1 MRNVVPTRTCVGCGK
16 RDSQAQ
22 LLRFSL
28 REDGALVAGSSRGRG
43 GYLHC
48 RPACMHAF
56 AKARSGFVR
65 SLRAVVPRE
74 IRMRYLAHIERS
86 ATLLS

>member
-1 MRNVVPTRTCVGCGK
+1 MREIGPTRTCVGCGQ
-16 RDSQAQ
+16 RDSQVQ

-28 REDGALVAGSSRGRG
+28 SEDGALVAGASRGRG
-43 GYLHC
+43 GYLHH

-56 AKARSGFVR
+56 AKARAGFVR

-74 IRMRYLAHIERS
+74 IRLRYLAHIERS
-86 ATLLS
+86 ATLSS